1 MLLAEAMSEK
11 YLLFQQSVLI
21 AGCVSQAFYSKEKM
35 IVSRS
40 LDYIDMGDYR
50 SFFISHLKIS

>member
-11 YLLFQQSVLI
+11 YLLFRQSVLI

>member
-1 MLLAEAMSEK
+1 MSEK
-11 YLLFQQSVLI
+11 YLLFQLCVLI

-35 IVSRS
+35 IVSGS

-50 SFFISHLKIS
+50 SFFISHLNIS